1 MANKVGE
8 ILENKGVTF
17 LKGFIPVDA
26 KEIEVN
32 GEKMIEV

>member
-1 MANKVGE
+1 MANKIGE
-8 ILENKGVTF
+8 ILENKGIKF

-26 KEIEVN
+26 KEKEVN